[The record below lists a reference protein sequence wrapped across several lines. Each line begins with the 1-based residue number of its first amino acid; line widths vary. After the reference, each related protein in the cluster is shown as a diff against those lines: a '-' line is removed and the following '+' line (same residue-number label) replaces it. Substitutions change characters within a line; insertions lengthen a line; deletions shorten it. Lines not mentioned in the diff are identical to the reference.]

1 MLGPDF
7 TVSATSGHILE
18 MPVDNLHV
26 NLQDFTPT
34 LYLIRGKGQ
43 KLEALRQTAA
53 SAEAIYLATD
63 MDREGEAIA
72 QHVAERL
79 GRGAAG
85 KVRRITFTAIT
96 EADLRAAL
104 ASPRQIDL
112 RLVEAQMARRV
123 TDRLV
128 GYMVSPILWQGLSGM
143 KRLSAGRVQ
152 SPALWL
158 VVERERAIRAFV
170 PEEWWSI
177 EAELS
182 KKEAGE
188 QSLTG
193 GFARSGGAGE
203 KVIKFWASLFRIKGK
218 KPELK
223 TEADAQ
229 KVLAALKGADWRV
242 QRVEKGTRLR
252 YPYPPFTTDS
262 MQQAASSQLGFNP
275 RLTMKVAQE
284 LYEGVKLG
292 EGKAVGLITYIRTD
306 SVAVA
311 PEAQQ
316 AARAVVTKFFGE
328 SYLPLKP
335 PVYQTRDKTAQ
346 EAHEAIRPVDPWK
359 TPKAVEPYLTSQ
371 QYQLYRLIWRRFI
384 ASQMKPAV
392 YDTVTVDIETLIQGS
407 PTVYLFR
414 ATGSTLRFA
423 GFLKVYGVD
432 ADAEEGRRNEEAKTR
447 GNEEAKWQGSSPLRE
462 ASPGAGQQGR
472 EREGEGGGIENEIMP
487 DLIAGDPLTLHQL
500 VPKQHFT
507 QPPSRYTEAQL
518 IGALKKL
525 GLGRPSTYA
534 TIVETLKERKYV
546 GLEQKRLYPTPLGFQ
561 VCELL
566 EKHIQRVV
574 DVGFTAQMEE
584 KLDRIA
590 RGEVDRL
597 TVMREF
603 YGPFKTTVDQAMA
616 GAATERKPAAR
627 AVKKRE
633 ATRSGRGGEGQGS
646 SPLREASPGAR
657 DAKRRSRRTSPSQSK
672 SKIQNLKS
680 KITEGQACPQ
690 CHEGILV
697 VKSGK
702 FGAFL
707 GCSRYALGCQYTEN
721 IPGVSKPKRRWRK
734 NK

>member
-7 TVSATSGHILE
+7 TVTATSGHILE
-18 MPVDNLHV
+18 MPIDGLQV

-34 LYLIRGKGQ
+34 LSLIRGKGQ
-43 KLEALRQTAA
+43 KIEALRQAAA
-53 SAEAIYLATD
+53 SAEVVYLATD

-79 GRGAAG
+79 GRTVAG

-104 ASPRQIDL
+104 AAPRSIDM

-128 GYMVSPILWQGLSGM
+128 GYMVSPILWRGLSGM

-158 VVERERAIRAFV
+158 VVERERVICAFV
-170 PEEWWSI
+170 AEEWWSI

-182 KKEAGE
+182 KQVAGLQDDRSQLAEE
-188 QSLTG
+188 Q
-193 GFARSGGAGE
+193 
-203 KVIKFWASLFRIKGK
+203 VVKFWASLFAIKGK

-223 TEADAQ
+223 TRADAE
-229 KVLAALKGADWRV
+229 KVLADLQGAEWRV

-262 MQQAASSQLGFNP
+262 LQQAASSQLGFNP

-306 SVAVA
+306 SVNVA
-311 PEAQQ
+311 PQAQQ
-316 AARAVVTKFFGE
+316 AARDVVSKFFGE
-328 SYLPLKP
+328 AYLPPRP

-359 TPKAVEPYLTSQ
+359 TPKAVEPHLTPQ

-392 YDTVTVDIETLIQGS
+392 YDTITVDIETLIRGS
-407 PTVYLFR
+407 PTIYLFR
-414 ATGSTLRFA
+414 AAGSTLRFA

-432 ADAEEGRRNEEAKTR
+432 ADAEEGREKP
-447 GNEEAKWQGSSPLRE
+447 QGSRGTGE
-462 ASPGAGQQGR
+462 QR
-472 EREGEGGGIENEIMP
+472 GEGVENEVMP
-487 DLIAGDPLTLHQL
+487 NLAAGDPLTLHQL

-507 QPPSRYTEAQL
+507 QPPTRYTEAQL

-566 EKHIQRVV
+566 EKHIQMVV
-574 DVGFTAQMEE
+574 DIGFTAHMEE
-584 KLDRIA
+584 DLDRIA
-590 RGEVDRL
+590 RGEADRL
-597 TVMREF
+597 VVMREF
-603 YGPFKTTVDQAMA
+603 YGPFEATVAQAMA
-616 GAATERKPAAR
+616 GAAAERKPAAR
-627 AVKKRE
+627 AAKSSAVKSRE
-633 ATRSGRGGEGQGS
+633 ARSRGGKSKPLPKSEKEGQVC
-646 SPLREASPGAR
+646 PL
-657 DAKRRSRRTSPSQSK
+657 
-672 SKIQNLKS
+672 
-680 KITEGQACPQ
+680 
-690 CHEGILV
+690 CHEGTLV

-707 GCSRYALGCQYTEN
+707 GCSRYALGCHYTEN
-721 IPGVSKPKRRWRK
+721 ITDAKGRKKRWPKKGQKKKRGS
-734 NK
+734 

>member
-1 MLGPDF
+1 M
-7 TVSATSGHILE
+7 VAATSGHIME
-18 MPVDNLHV
+18 MPADDLHV

-43 KLEALRQTAA
+43 KLETLRQAAA
-53 SAEAIYLATD
+53 SAEMVYLATD

-79 GRGAAG
+79 GRGTAG

-96 EADLRAAL
+96 ETDLRAAL
-104 ASPRQIDL
+104 AAPRQIDS
-112 RLVEAQMARRV
+112 RLVEAQTARRV

-158 VVERERAIRAFV
+158 VVERERVIRAFV

-182 KKEAGE
+182 K
-188 QSLTG
+188 Q
-193 GFARSGGAGE
+193 GAEE
-203 KVIKFWASLFRIKGK
+203 KVIKFWAALFRIKGK

-229 KVLAALKGADWRV
+229 KVLTDLQGAEWRV

-275 RLTMKVAQE
+275 RLAMKLAQE
-284 LYEGVKLG
+284 LYEGVKLA
-292 EGKAVGLITYIRTD
+292 EGKAIGLITYIRTD

-311 PEAQQ
+311 SEAQQ

-328 SYLPLKP
+328 AYLPPKP

-407 PTVYLFR
+407 PTIYLFR

-432 ADAEEGRRNEEAKTR
+432 ADAEEGRR
-447 GNEEAKWQGSSPLRE
+447 QGSRGAEEQARE
-462 ASPGAGQQGR
+462 A
-472 EREGEGGGIENEIMP
+472 EGKENEAMP
-487 DLIAGDPLTLHQL
+487 DLVVGDPLTLHQL
-500 VPKQHFT
+500 LPKQHFT
-507 QPPSRYTEAQL
+507 QPPQRYTEAQL

-566 EKHIQRVV
+566 EKHIQMVV
-574 DVGFTAQMEE
+574 DVGFTARMEE
-584 KLDRIA
+584 DLDRIA
-590 RGEVDRL
+590 RGEIDRL
-597 TVMREF
+597 TIMREF
-603 YGPFKTTVDQAMA
+603 YGPFKASVDQALV
-616 GAATERKPAAR
+616 GAAAERKPAAR
-627 AVKKRE
+627 TTAKSGSGKRNRQAKPLPKSE
-633 ATRSGRGGEGQGS
+633 KEGQV
-646 SPLREASPGAR
+646 
-657 DAKRRSRRTSPSQSK
+657 
-672 SKIQNLKS
+672 
-680 KITEGQACPQ
+680 CPQ
-690 CHEGILV
+690 CHEGTLV
-697 VKSGK
+697 VKNGK

-707 GCSRYALGCQYTEN
+707 GCSRYALGCHYTEN
-721 IPGVSKPKRRWRK
+721 IPGAGQRKKRWRK
-734 NK
+734 KARN

>member
-1 MLGPDF
+1 MLGPGF
-7 TVSATSGHILE
+7 TVTATSGHILE
-18 MPVDNLHV
+18 MPSDDLHV

-43 KLEALRQTAA
+43 KLETLRQAA
-53 SAEAIYLATD
+53 TSAEVVYLATD

-79 GRGAAG
+79 GRAAAA

-104 ASPRQIDL
+104 ASPRRIDP

-128 GYMVSPILWQGLSGM
+128 GYMVSPVLWQGLSGM

-158 VVERERAIRAFV
+158 VVERERAIQAFV
-170 PEEWWSI
+170 AEEWWSV

-182 KKEAGE
+182 KKD
-188 QSLTG
+188 
-193 GFARSGGAGE
+193 AGE
-203 KVIKFWASLFRIKGK
+203 KGLKFWASLFKIKGK

-223 TEADAQ
+223 TQADAE
-229 KVLAALKGADWRV
+229 KVLADLEGAAWRV
-242 QRVEKGTRLR
+242 ERVEKGTRLR
-252 YPYPPFTTDS
+252 RPYPPFTTDS
-262 MQQAASSQLGFNP
+262 LQQAASSQLGFNP

-284 LYEGVKLG
+284 LYEGVKL
-292 EGKAVGLITYIRTD
+292 EAGKAVGLITYIRTD
-306 SVAVA
+306 SLAVA

-328 SYLPLKP
+328 LYLPPQP
-335 PVYQTRDKTAQ
+335 PIYQTRDKTAQ

-359 TPKAVEPYLTSQ
+359 TPKGIEAYLTPQ
-371 QYQLYRLIWRRFI
+371 QNQLYRLIWRRFI
-384 ASQMKPAV
+384 ASQMKPAL
-392 YDTVTVDIETLIQGS
+392 YDTVTVDIETLIAGS
-407 PTVYLFR
+407 PTIYLFR

-423 GFLKVYGVD
+423 GFLKVYGID
-432 ADAEEGRRNEEAKTR
+432 ADAEEGRREANGEAMRR
-447 GNEEAKWQGSSPLRE
+447 GQGETKPENAPGNTQRAKPERE
-462 ASPGAGQQGR
+462 DEGR
-472 EREGEGGGIENEIMP
+472 ENEAMP
-487 DLIAGDPLTLHQL
+487 ELARGDALTLHQL

-507 QPPSRYTEAQL
+507 QPPQRYTEAQL
-518 IGALKKL
+518 IGTLKKL

-534 TIVETLKERKYV
+534 TIVETLKERNYV

-566 EKHIQRVV
+566 EKHMQLVV
-574 DVGFTAQMEE
+574 DVGFTARMEE
-584 KLDRIA
+584 DLDRIA

-603 YGPFKTTVDQAMA
+603 YGPFKATVDQAMA
-616 GAATERKPAAR
+616 GAAAERKPAAR
-627 AVKKRE
+627 VAKPAKT
-633 ATRSGRGGEGQGS
+633 TRSGRRGPGTKQKGGQSG
-646 SPLREASPGAR
+646 PLPASE
-657 DAKRRSRRTSPSQSK
+657 K
-672 SKIQNLKS
+672 
-680 KITEGQACPQ
+680 EGQACPQ
-690 CHEGILV
+690 CQEGKLV

-707 GCSRYALGCQYTEN
+707 GCSRYALGCNYTEN
-721 IPGVSKPKRRWRK
+721 IPGAGKQKKRWPKKRRA
-734 NK
+734 

>member
-7 TVSATSGHILE
+7 TVTATSGHILE
-18 MPVDNLHV
+18 MPVDGLHV

-34 LYLIRGKGQ
+34 LNLVRGKGQ
-43 KLEALRQTAA
+43 KVETLRQAAA
-53 SAEAIYLATD
+53 SAEMVYLATD

-79 GRGAAG
+79 GRTAAG
-85 KVRRITFTAIT
+85 KIRRITFTAIT

-104 ASPRQIDL
+104 AAPRPIDR

-128 GYMVSPILWQGLSGM
+128 GYKVSPILWQGLSGM

-182 KKEAGE
+182 KREAEE
-188 QSLTG
+188 QQSK
-193 GFARSGGAGE
+193 GAGE
-203 KVIKFWASLFRIKGK
+203 KLIKFWATLFAIKGK

-223 TEADAQ
+223 TRADAD
-229 KVLAALKGADWRV
+229 KVLADLQSAEWRV

-262 MQQAASSQLGFNP
+262 LQQAASSQLGFNP
-275 RLTMKVAQE
+275 RLTMKLAQE

-316 AARAVVTKFFGE
+316 AARAVVVKFFGE
-328 SYLPLKP
+328 VYLPPRP

-359 TPKAVEPYLTSQ
+359 TPKAVEPYLTPQ

-432 ADAEEGRRNEEAKTR
+432 ADAEEGREKV
-447 GNEEAKWQGSSPLRE
+447 QGSK
-462 ASPGAGQQGR
+462 GAGEQSG
-472 EREGEGGGIENEIMP
+472 EGEGSENEVMP
-487 DLIAGDPLTLHQL
+487 ELAAGDPLTLHQL

-546 GLEQKRLYPTPLGFQ
+546 DLAQKRLYPTPLGFQ

-566 EKHIQRVV
+566 EKHIRMVV
-574 DVGFTAQMEE
+574 DVGFTARMEE
-584 KLDRIA
+584 DLDRIA
-590 RGEVDRL
+590 RGEADRL
-597 TVMREF
+597 AVMREF
-603 YGPFKTTVDQAMA
+603 YGPFEATVEQAMA
-616 GAATERKPAAR
+616 GAAAERKPAAR
-627 AVKKRE
+627 AAKSSEIKRGE
-633 ATRSGRGGEGQGS
+633 ARSRGG
-646 SPLREASPGAR
+646 
-657 DAKRRSRRTSPSQSK
+657 KSK
-672 SKIQNLKS
+672 SLPKS
-680 KITEGQACPQ
+680 EKEGQACPL
-690 CHEGILV
+690 CHEGTLV

-721 IPGVSKPKRRWRK
+721 IAGAGGRKKRWPKKSQKKKRGS
-734 NK
+734 

>member
-1 MLGPDF
+1 MPAKLLIVESNKKARTIKGMLGPDF
-7 TVSATSGHILE
+7 LVTATSGHILE
-18 MPVDNLHV
+18 MPVDDLHV

-43 KLEALRQTAA
+43 KLEALRQAA
-53 SAEAIYLATD
+53 TSVEMVYLATD

-79 GRGAAG
+79 GRAVLG

-104 ASPRQIDL
+104 ASPRQIDW

-158 VVERERAIRAFV
+158 VVERERTIRAFV
-170 PEEWWSI
+170 SEEWWSI

-182 KKEAGE
+182 KQGSRGAGE
-188 QSLTG
+188 QG
-193 GFARSGGAGE
+193 GGGAGE
-203 KVIKFWASLFRIKGK
+203 EAIKFWASLFRIEGE

-223 TEADAQ
+223 TQADAE
-229 KVLAALKGADWRV
+229 KVLADLTGADWRV
-242 QRVEKGTRLR
+242 QRVEKGTRQR

-292 EGKAVGLITYIRTD
+292 EGKAAGLITYIRTD

-316 AARAVVTKFFGE
+316 AARAVVVKFFGE
-328 SYLPLKP
+328 TYLPPKP
-335 PVYQTRDKTAQ
+335 PFYQTRDKTAQ

-359 TPKAVEPYLTSQ
+359 TPKEVEPYLTPQ
-371 QYQLYRLIWRRFI
+371 QYPLYRLIWRRFI

-392 YDTVTVDIETLIQGS
+392 YDTVTVDIETLIQSS
-407 PTVYLFR
+407 PTIYLFR

-432 ADAEEGRRNEEAKTR
+432 ADAEEGRRSEEAGRR
-447 GNEEAKWQGSSPLRE
+447 GSDNEPTAPALHTTHYALQ
-462 ASPGAGQQGR
+462 
-472 EREGEGGGIENEIMP
+472 ERKDEGVENESMP
-487 DLIAGDPLTLHQL
+487 ELVKGDPLTLHQL

-507 QPPSRYTEAQL
+507 QPPPRYTEAQL

-546 GLEQKRLYPTPLGFQ
+546 GLEQKRLFPTPLGFQ

-566 EKHIQRVV
+566 EKHIQLVV
-574 DVGFTAQMEE
+574 DVGFTARMEE
-584 KLDRIA
+584 DLDRIA
-590 RGEVDRL
+590 RGEMDRL

-603 YGPFKTTVDQAMA
+603 YGPFKASVDQAMA
-616 GAATERKPAAR
+616 GAAAERKPAAR
-627 AVKKRE
+627 ATPKTGQGKRSRAAKPLPKSE
-633 ATRSGRGGEGQGS
+633 KEGQ
-646 SPLREASPGAR
+646 
-657 DAKRRSRRTSPSQSK
+657 T
-672 SKIQNLKS
+672 
-680 KITEGQACPQ
+680 CPQ
-690 CHEGILV
+690 CQQGTLV
-697 VKSGK
+697 VKRGK
-702 FGAFL
+702 FGVFL
-707 GCSRYALGCQYTEN
+707 GCSRFALGCQYTEN
-721 IPGVSKPKRRWRK
+721 IAGARGRKKRWSKRGPKK
-734 NK
+734 K

>member
-1 MLGPDF
+1 MPTKLLIVESSKKARTIKGMLGPDF
-7 TVSATSGHILE
+7 TVTATGGHILE
-18 MPVDNLHV
+18 MPVDGLHV
-26 NLQDFTPT
+26 DLQDFTPT
-34 LYLIRGKGQ
+34 LYLMRGKGQ
-43 KLEALRQTAA
+43 KVDDLCQAAA
-53 SAEAIYLATD
+53 SAEMVYLATD

-104 ASPRQIDL
+104 ASPRSIDR

-128 GYMVSPILWQGLSGM
+128 GYMVSPILWQGLSGL

-170 PEEWWSI
+170 AEEWWSI

-182 KKEAGE
+182 KQGSEEARRRGGE
-188 QSLTG
+188 E
-193 GFARSGGAGE
+193 ADE
-203 KVIKFWASLFRIKGK
+203 KVIKFWASLFKIKGK

-223 TEADAQ
+223 TWADTE
-229 KVLAALKGADWRV
+229 KVLADLKGADWRV

-275 RLTMKVAQE
+275 RLTMKLAQE
-284 LYEGVKLG
+284 LYEGLKLG

-328 SYLPLKP
+328 NYLPPTP
-335 PVYQTRDKTAQ
+335 PTYQTRDKTAQ

-359 TPKAVEPYLTSQ
+359 TPKAIEPYLTPQ

-384 ASQMKPAV
+384 ASQMKPAL
-392 YDTVTVDIETLIQGS
+392 YDTVTVDIETLIEAS

-432 ADAEEGRRNEEAKTR
+432 ADAEEGRRGK
-447 GNEEAKWQGSSPLRE
+447 GQGGR
-462 ASPGAGQQGR
+462 GAGEQGG
-472 EREGEGGGIENEIMP
+472 GEGIENEAMP
-487 DLIAGDPLTLHQL
+487 DLAAGDPLTLHQL

-507 QPPSRYTEAQL
+507 QPPQRYTEAQL

-534 TIVETLKERKYV
+534 TIVETLKERNYAAI
-546 GLEQKRLYPTPLGFQ
+546 EQKRLFPTPLGFQ

-566 EKHIQRVV
+566 EKHIQMVV

-584 KLDRIA
+584 DLDRIA
-590 RGEVDRL
+590 RGEADRL
-597 TVMREF
+597 AVMREF
-603 YGPFKTTVDQAMA
+603 YGPFKARVDQAMI
-616 GAATERKPAAR
+616 GAAAERKPAAR
-627 AVKKRE
+627 A
-633 ATRSGRGGEGQGS
+633 APS
-646 SPLREASPGAR
+646 SST
-657 DAKRRSRRTSPSQSK
+657 KRRGAGKAKALPK
-672 SKIQNLKS
+672 SEK
-680 KITEGQACPQ
+680 EGQACPQ
-690 CHEGILV
+690 CQDGKLV

-702 FGAFL
+702 FGPFL

-721 IPGVSKPKRRWRK
+721 IPGVGGRKKRGPRRK
-734 NK
+734 KKG